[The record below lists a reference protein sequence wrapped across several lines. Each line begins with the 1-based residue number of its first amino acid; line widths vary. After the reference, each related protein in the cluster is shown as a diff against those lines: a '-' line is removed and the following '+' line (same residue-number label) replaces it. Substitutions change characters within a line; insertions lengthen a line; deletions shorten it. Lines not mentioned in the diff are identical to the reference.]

1 MVTAMKKIICVL
13 LIFAISLLLFGC
25 NNNGGETTTAAP
37 ESTESKA
44 EVSADE
50 IAAAVLESAEFEG
63 DLEKSEFPFST
74 LEKYDVQEAAVED
87 ICWYV
92 GSGAAPDEI
101 AVIKC
106 AGSDELATVYDAIQA
121 RIKYLKD
128 GYSDY
133 APEQVPKIDKACVIA
148 NGNLLVYCI
157 GKDVT
162 SVENTVKSLIG

>member
-1 MVTAMKKIICVL
+1 MKKIICVL
-13 LIFAISLLLFGC
+13 LIFAMSLLLFACG
-25 NNNGGETTTAAP
+25 NNGGETTTAP
-37 ESTESKA
+37 EISESTSGKA

-50 IAAAVLESAEFEG
+50 IAAAILESAEFEG

-106 AGSDELATVYDAIQA
+106 AGDDELATVYDAIKA

-133 APEQVPKIDKACVIA
+133 APEQVPKIDKACVIS

-162 SVENTVKSLIG
+162 SVEATVKSLIG

>member
-1 MVTAMKKIICVL
+1 MKKIICVL
-13 LIFAISLLLFGC
+13 LIFALSLILFACGSSS
-25 NNNGGETTTAAP
+25 GETTTAAT
-37 ESTESKA
+37 ETTESKA

-50 IAAAVLESAEFEG
+50 IAAAILENAEFEG

-106 AGSDELATVYDAIQA
+106 AGDDEFATVKKAIDA

-133 APEQVPKIDKACVIA
+133 APEQVPKIDRACVLA
-148 NGNLLVYCI
+148 YGTTLVYCI
-157 GKDVT
+157 GKDVS
-162 SVENTVKSLIG
+162 SVDSTVKALIG